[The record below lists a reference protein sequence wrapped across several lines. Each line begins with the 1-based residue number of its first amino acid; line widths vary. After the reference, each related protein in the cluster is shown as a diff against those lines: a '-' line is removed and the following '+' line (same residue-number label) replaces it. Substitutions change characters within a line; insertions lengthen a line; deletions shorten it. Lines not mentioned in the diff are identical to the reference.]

1 MKNNNLPLYI
11 QIADKMRE
19 NIRIGKWKEGEKIP
33 TEYQLCDIYH
43 VSRITIRSALDELVS
58 ENLLVKKKPIGT
70 FVMDSKQKEKNMYTI
85 VKNFTREMKELGIQV
100 ETKKVNVTKS
110 HADANIAKF
119 LKINIGDPI
128 IILKRLRGTKDNAFA
143 YFITYFKYEEY
154 FSLKNSDY
162 KGSFYSYLSSLGI
175 TMTED
180 REIVE
185 AILPNRE
192 ISLELNISKNT
203 PVLKRTRF
211 INDIKNN
218 FYEYTECY
226 YIGTDY
232 RYYLDFTE

>member
-11 QIADKMRE
+11 QIADNMRE

-33 TEYQLCDIYH
+33 TEHQLCDIYH

-70 FVMDSKQKEKNMYTI
+70 FVMNSQQKEKNMYTI
-85 VKNFTREMKELGIQV
+85 VKNFTQEMKELGIQV
-100 ETKKVNVTKS
+100 ETKKVNVIKS

-154 FSLKNSDY
+154 FSLNKSDY

-211 INDIKNN
+211 INDIENN

-226 YIGTDY
+226 YTGTDY
-232 RYYLDFTE
+232 RYYLDFN